1 MTELILLVAGIAV
14 GALAVYVILRPNA
27 PQAGAALDLPSSAPA
42 YTSRPPLWELLDQ
55 IDEGV
60 LILDERLRPTLA
72 NAAASRIL
80 GVQGDRLPARLPSE
94 EVAVVARRT
103 QRDGAEAEE
112 LLKLWYPRRSTIKA
126 RALPVTGT
134 PDLLIVLQDV
144 TEEVLAQ
151 KIRTEFVAHASHELK
166 SPVAGLQALAEAVQ
180 QAAGNDPQT
189 VERFAGKMVAE
200 AGRLARLITDLLD
213 LSRLEEPGRMP
224 DEPTDLSAVAHRE
237 LAQVRPMAET
247 KGMQLEAQIQEHIW
261 VRGDDQQL
269 SLMVGNLLEN
279 AVRYTP
285 EGGLVRLEL
294 TMVGTDAAVTVVDT
308 GIGIPLEAQGRVFER
323 FFRVDRARSRARG
336 GTGLGLAI
344 VKHVAELHGGEVSVQ
359 SELGRGSTFT
369 ARVPALQPEQIAA
382 LAG

>member
-1 MTELILLVAGIAV
+1 MAGIAI
-14 GALAVYVILRPNA
+14 GALAVYVILRPGA
-27 PQAGAALDLPSSAPA
+27 PPAGAAVEPPSAAPA
-42 YTSRPPLWELLDQ
+42 YSSRPQLWELLDQ

-94 EVAVVARRT
+94 EVVVVARRT
-103 QRDGAEAEE
+103 QRNGAETEE
-112 LLKLWYPRRSTIKA
+112 LLNLWYPRRSTIKA
-126 RALPVTGT
+126 RAVPIAGSS
-134 PDLLIVLQDV
+134 DLLIVLQDV
-144 TEEVLAQ
+144 TEEVLSQ

-180 QAAGNDPQT
+180 QAAGDDPHT
-189 VERFAGKMVAE
+189 VERFADKMVAE

-213 LSRLEEPGRMP
+213 LSRLEEPAQIP
-224 DEPTDLSAVAHRE
+224 EEPTDLSAVTQRE
-237 LAQVRPMAET
+237 LTHVGPMAED
-247 KGMQLEAQIQEHIW
+247 KGMRLEAQIQDGVW

-269 SLMVGNLLEN
+269 SLMIGNLLEN
-279 AVRYTP
+279 AIRYTP

-294 TMVGTDAAVTVVDT
+294 AIIGTDAAVTVADT

-323 FFRVDRARSRARG
+323 FYRVDRARSRARG

-369 ARVPALQPEQIAA
+369 ARIPALQPEQIAA